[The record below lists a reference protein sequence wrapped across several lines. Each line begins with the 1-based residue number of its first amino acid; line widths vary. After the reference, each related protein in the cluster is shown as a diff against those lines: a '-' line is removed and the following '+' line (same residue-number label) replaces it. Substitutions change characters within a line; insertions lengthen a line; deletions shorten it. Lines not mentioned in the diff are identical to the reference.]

1 MNINPY
7 AIDQR
12 IVLSTGEM
20 QNFLVIRLPGGKET
34 RAPIDLETMQE
45 LLNGAPM
52 AEVKPQNVEYAPP
65 EEPAARPP
73 VPAPPKS
80 DEHDNDLVRWQDFPP
95 DVIHPY
101 MKEALLRLGVAAAL
115 PLSTLESLIGQIN
128 ERFGEEDWDQ
138 IAAEHESRQ
147 AMAPRAPAP
156 APVYQPPPPPPPPVP
171 PPAPPLGTVQ
181 WSDGRPVVPSAMSPG
196 RTVQKDE
203 MGYPLPQAGEV
214 DPGELVGGS
223 DLDEDGVGQL

>member
-1 MNINPY
+1 MNVTPY

-12 IVLSTGEM
+12 IVLGTGEM

-52 AEVKPQNVEYAPP
+52 AEVKPQRVEYAPP
-65 EEPAARPP
+65 EEPPARA
-73 VPAPPKS
+73 PAPPPPKAQ
-80 DEHDNDLVRWQDFPP
+80 DHAQDLVRWQDFPP

-101 MKEALLRLGVAAAL
+101 MKEALMRLGVSAEL
-115 PLSTLESLIGQIN
+115 PVSTLESLIGQIN

-138 IAAEHESRQ
+138 IAADHESRQ
-147 AMAPRAPAP
+147 VMAPAAAPPPAQAYQPAP
-156 APVYQPPPPPPPPVP
+156 IPP

-181 WSDGRPVVPSAMSPG
+181 WSDGRPVVPSATAPG
-196 RTVQKDE
+196 RTIQKDE